1 MSINMRRK
9 RTMRWDADDFV
20 LPQVMMAWLRRA
32 REVGQMGRMGMVRT
46 GRIAS
51 FLLGTAGG

>member
-1 MSINMRRK
+1 
-9 RTMRWDADDFV
+9 MRWDIDDFV
-20 LPQVMMAWLRRA
+20 SPQAMMAWLRRA
-32 REVGQMGRMGMVRT
+32 KEIGQMGRMGMVRM